1 MKKAHAL
8 SDEATNSIRRFTL
21 NHNSTQSINSMTLEP
36 MTTNERYD
44 SSPAH
49 KPKPFYWLLLVA
61 LLLMGAI
68 SPTIQAQDYQYADK
82 LYGKQFTFTPK
93 ADEVMVRFAPQ
104 AGKTQVQSAE
114 ELGRSYSLELLQG
127 EGLDEYQFAVY
138 RTTAAGKTASSAVA
152 ELQNAPAVAAVYP
165 AMIDQDGLTRYFLPD
180 QITVQFRKTLP
191 ESEMMQIIESAG
203 YTVAIDHWTPG
214 YYTLTIPAGADVF
227 EQVNAMIDVP
237 QVQFSELSFISFNDE
252 MFVPNDPLYAQ
263 QWYLHNDG
271 TNATGAT
278 ADADADLRDAW
289 DIERGDPNIIVAVI
303 DSGVDWDHPD
313 LDQNILINNGEDI
326 NGNGVFDNSPAPG
339 GDLDGIDND
348 GNGLIDDVAGWDF
361 ANNDADPNPST
372 NAHGTAVA
380 GIIAAEAD
388 NNLGVAGAAHG
399 VRILPLRINLSAG
412 MNQNRADAIN
422 YAVNEAAKYG
432 GMVLN
437 NSWRASGDMTA
448 IQTAVQNARTAGVLP
463 VFAAGNFNTSPV
475 NFPAQ
480 YDETMAVAS
489 TSPCDTR
496 KRSSSDPTEVNPGVS
511 TDPLGTSCD
520 GEDWWGSNFG
530 DDLNIAAPGVLMV
543 TTDIEGTGGYEND
556 DYVDD
561 FNGTSSAAPL
571 TSAIAAL
578 VLSHHLEISAGEPML
593 TPDEL
598 EDILESSAD
607 KIGGYDYNYDAS
619 RPGYSLDLGAGRINA
634 LRALQE
640 LIARKVGAFAA
651 PPIDIALSIDR
662 SGSMGPPLASAEKF
676 DAAKNAAAQVV
687 RMMNNGDRIAVTSY
701 SSAATTNFGIT
712 TIASDADRN
721 NAITSINALV
731 HGGGTSIG
739 GGLLEAQGELLGAF
753 PPQPQSI
760 ILMSDGQS
768 NVGPFVDPV
777 LDAGVINATTYTIGF
792 GTPGFDIDEDTL
804 QTIASQTGGQY
815 FFSGAEGVS
824 KSNAFSE
831 GALTLIKGY
840 QSSFHKA
847 SQRQMIKLLARYFE
861 GEEVVEAVPVDAASD
876 EVRFS
881 LLWDTRQSGAY
892 DLVLEDP
899 NGNIIDPSE
908 AASNPL
914 VEYIED
920 KTVEAYNV
928 QKPQPGVWYMRA
940 RALKQYEKARVHFSA
955 ASYSTC
961 RLVLQIVDH
970 GRGLTVEVKPL
981 LNGLPVHGAT
991 VYGAMHTP
999 SGRIID
1005 FKMNDGGGEGD
1016 NREGDGVYSFT
1027 FPELKEVGSYTFEA
1041 YAQGL
1046 DAKGY
1051 PYARYDVASQFVG
1064 KRKPVQIELP
1074 NYLAPAGAR
1083 INVPIFVNTVIDP
1096 LDKFQDFQ
1104 TLIEYD
1110 EKILRFAGE
1119 VTHKST
1125 MSEDWK
1131 CGVEPVQ
1138 NGVLLLEC
1146 KGPALEGTGHLL
1158 QLPFDVDSG
1167 AKTGDTSKLIFADFK
1182 HGGQVAVETANG
1194 SFTVG
1199 STLLDE
1205 ASFKLKFPKGWNLAS
1220 MGVELP
1226 EGVSLGSLFPSLK
1239 SALGY
1244 EPGKGFVQV
1253 DHIGPTEGVMMYLGE
1268 DETVEMI
1275 GKPTVAYTKALE
1287 QGWNLIGGL
1296 ASEPAQIEVSP
1307 KGALASALRFDSK
1320 RGYVLIGKEGLPV
1333 GEGALVYCTKACKVS
1348 VSPVKGK
1355 LDRGGKQESAPTM
1368 LVLEAIGEA
1377 APGFVQTSQVV
1388 IGLEDEANRLPYP
1401 PMMAERTASLRL
1413 LNPDD
1418 ASEALFSDF
1427 RDASQGAGNIKWV
1440 LEVDPNGSSKEAR
1453 ATLLSWNSEALSN
1466 LSKGTWSLRKGRD
1479 GSGEVVI
1486 DDMRT
1491 AGGFTVSGREVQYFT
1506 ISASLS
1512 GDAPGD
1518 AILPSRHA
1526 LQANYPNPFNPETT
1540 IRFEMPASG
1549 QVTVKVYNTLGQLVQ
1564 TLVEGAIDAGS
1575 HTVTWNGRDHAG
1587 QTVPS
1592 GMYFYRMDAAGFSD
1606 TRQMILLK

>member
-1 MKKAHAL
+1 
-8 SDEATNSIRRFTL
+8 
-21 NHNSTQSINSMTLEP
+21 
-36 MTTNERYD
+36 MTTTESYNA
-44 SSPAH
+44 SPDRKH
-49 KPKPFYWLLLVA
+49 RPVFWLMLVA
-61 LLLMGAI
+61 LLLMGAT

-82 LYGKQFTFTPK
+82 LYGKQFIFTPK
-93 ADEVMVRFAPQ
+93 TDELMVRFAPQ
-104 AGKTQVQSAE
+104 AGKTQAQSAD
-114 ELGRSYSLELLQG
+114 ELSRTYGLELLQG
-127 EGLDEYQFAVY
+127 EGLEAYQFAVY
-138 RTTAAGKTASSAVA
+138 RTSSAGKTAASAMA
-152 ELQNAPAVAAVYP
+152 ELQSASAVAAVYP
-165 AMIDQDGLTRYFLPD
+165 AMIDKDGLTRYFLPD
-180 QITVQFRKTLP
+180 QITVQFRETLP
-191 ESEMMQIIESAG
+191 ESEMMQIIQGAG

-214 YYTLTIPAGADVF
+214 YYTVTIPAGADVF
-227 EQVNAMIDVP
+227 AEVNGMIDLP
-237 QVQFSELSFISFNDE
+237 QVKFSELSFISFNDE

-263 QWYLHNDG
+263 QWFLHNDG

-326 NGNGVFDNSPAPG
+326 NGNGVFDNSAAPG

-348 GNGLIDDVAGWDF
+348 GNGLIDDVVGWDF
-361 ANNDADPNPST
+361 ANNDADPNPSLT
-372 NAHGTAVA
+372 ASNGAHGTAVA

-388 NNLGVAGAAHG
+388 NSIGVAGAAHG
-399 VRILPLRINLSAG
+399 VRILPLRIDLSAG
-412 MNQNRADAIN
+412 LNQNRADAIN
-422 YAVNEAAKYG
+422 YAVNEAAKYS

-437 NSWRASGDMTA
+437 NSWRASGD
-448 IQTAVQNARTAGVLP
+448 ITAVQAAIQNARTSGVLP
-463 VFAAGNFNTSPV
+463 IFAAGNANTSPV
-475 NFPAQ
+475 NFPAR
-480 YDETMAVAS
+480 YDEAMAVAA

-496 KRSSSDPTEVNPGVS
+496 KRSSSDPTQVNSGVS

-520 GEDWWGSNFG
+520 GEAWWGSNFG

-543 TTDIEGTGGYEND
+543 TTDIEGSNGYDSD
-556 DYVDD
+556 DYVDT

-607 KIGGYDYNYDAS
+607 KIGGYDYNYDAA

-640 LIARKVGAFAA
+640 LIARKVGAFTA

-676 DAAKNAAAQVV
+676 LAAKNAASQVV

-701 SSAATTNFGIT
+701 SSGASTDFGIT
-712 TIASDADRN
+712 TITSDTDRE
-721 NAITSINALV
+721 NAITAIGNLM

-847 SQRQMIKLLARYFE
+847 SQRQMIKLLARHFE
-861 GEEVVEAVPVDAASD
+861 GDEVVEAIPVDAASD

-881 LLWDTRQSGAY
+881 LLWDERQSGFY

-899 NGNIIDPSE
+899 NGNIIDPAE
-908 AASNPL
+908 AAANPL
-914 VEYIED
+914 VAYIEAR
-920 KTVEAYNV
+920 TVEAYNV
-928 QKPQPGVWYMRA
+928 QKPQPGMWYMRA
-940 RALKQYEKARVHFSA
+940 RAQKQSDKGRVHFSA

-961 RLVLQIVDH
+961 RLVLQIVDR

-981 LNGLPVHGAT
+981 LKGQPVYGAT

-1005 FKMNDGGGEGD
+1005 FKTNDAGGEGD
-1016 NREGDGVYSFT
+1016 DREGDGVYSFA
-1027 FPELKEVGSYTFEA
+1027 FPELNEVGSYTFEA
-1041 YAQGL
+1041 YAQGK
-1046 DAKGY
+1046 DGKGY
-1051 PYARYDVASQFVG
+1051 PYARYDVASSFVG
-1064 KRKPVQIELP
+1064 KRKPIQIELP

-1083 INVPIFVNTVIDP
+1083 INVPIFVNTTIDP
-1096 LDKFQDFQ
+1096 LDQFQDIQ

-1110 EKILRFAGE
+1110 GKLLHFTGE
-1119 VTHKST
+1119 VTHKGT
-1125 MSEDWK
+1125 MSENWK
-1131 CGVEPVQ
+1131 CGAEPIQ
-1138 NGVLLLEC
+1138 DGVLLLEC

-1158 QLPFDVDSG
+1158 QLPFDVSAD
-1167 AKTGDTSKLIFADFK
+1167 AQTGDVSRLVFADFK
-1182 HGGQVAVETANG
+1182 HGAKVEVETANG
-1194 SFTVG
+1194 TFTVG
-1199 STLLDE
+1199 STLLE
-1205 ASFKLKFPKGWNLAS
+1205 EGTISIKFPKGWNLAS
-1220 MGVELP
+1220 LGVELP
-1226 EGVSLGSLFPSLK
+1226 KNVSLGALFPSLK

-1244 EPGKGFVQV
+1244 KPGEGFVQV
-1253 DHIGPTEGVMMYLGE
+1253 DHIGPTEGVMMYLDNE
-1268 DETVEMI
+1268 ETVALI
-1275 GKPTVAYTKALE
+1275 GKPTVAYTKAL
-1287 QGWNLIGGL
+1287 QPGWNLIGGL
-1296 ASEPAQIEVSP
+1296 AEGPAQIEVQP

-1333 GEGALVYCTKACKVS
+1333 GEGALVYCTKNCKVS
-1348 VSPVKGK
+1348 VSLVNNNQLK
-1355 LDRGGKQESAPTM
+1355 GGKQDADSKT

-1377 APGFVQTSQVV
+1377 IPGFVQTSQVV
-1388 IGLEDEANRLPYP
+1388 IGLEEGSSRLPYP
-1401 PMMAERTASLRL
+1401 PMMAERTTSLRL
-1413 LNPDD
+1413 LNADD
-1418 ASEALFSDF
+1418 ASEVLFSDL
-1427 RDASQGAGNIKWV
+1427 RDVSQMAGHVKWV
-1440 LEVDPNGSSKEAR
+1440 LEVDPNGSSKDAR
-1453 ATLLSWNSEALSN
+1453 ATLLSWNTETLAN
-1466 LSKGTWSLRKGRD
+1466 LADGTWTLRKGRD
-1479 GSGEVVI
+1479 GFGEVVV

-1491 AGGFTVSGREVQYFT
+1491 AGGYTLSGREVQYFT
-1506 ISASLS
+1506 ISANLS
-1512 GDAPGD
+1512 GDGPGD
-1518 AILPSRHA
+1518 AILPSKHA

-1540 IRFEMPASG
+1540 IRFEMPTSG
-1549 QVTVKVYNTLGQLVQ
+1549 QVSVKVYNTLGQLVQ
-1564 TLVEGAIDAGS
+1564 TLVEGTIDAGS
-1575 HTVTWNGRDHAG
+1575 HAVTWNGRDHSG

-1592 GMYFYRMDAAGFSD
+1592 GMYFYRMEAAGFND